1 MATTIF
7 IHVLRL
13 RNDNLKIFFNAATYK
28 PQLVEHVRE
37 IMLGT
42 TLRNT
47 SHNSRDVILS
57 HNLKNV
63 TCLPSIPSYNS
74 RDVILSHNSR
84 NALAKPILKPLFQ
97 AYQMLDH
104 GPRIFMLPEA
114 AHCGPASTNLP
125 ARSPTLW
132 TSPPIVQHT

>member
-47 SHNSRDVILS
+47 RWIS
-57 HNLKNV
+57 
-63 TCLPSIPSYNS
+63 
-74 RDVILSHNSR
+74 
-84 NALAKPILKPLFQ
+84 
-97 AYQMLDH
+97 
-104 GPRIFMLPEA
+104 
-114 AHCGPASTNLP
+114 
-125 ARSPTLW
+125 
-132 TSPPIVQHT
+132 